1 MRSSKDEF
9 FQLLVQMCLQKMLL
23 VHYNLLSTFQKNI
36 DEKKWIRICTKNA
49 VQSVAVIVI
58 KQKKIR
64 INTPELYIRKA
75 AQMFLRLVANKFEK
89 QYKI

>member
-36 DEKKWIRICTKNA
+36 DEKI
-49 VQSVAVIVI
+49 
-58 KQKKIR
+58 
-64 INTPELYIRKA
+64 
-75 AQMFLRLVANKFEK
+75 
-89 QYKI
+89 